1 MRDVRSRYK
10 IAVFGLG
17 SSALSEQNKTDAYV
31 LGCLIAERGHY
42 LITGMAKGVTEYAA
56 SGAKSKG
63 GIVIGLNPY
72 PTEDVGDDVAI
83 ANTDIIINT
92 GLNDR
97 ARNVISVRSCDGMIV
112 INGNFGVL
120 NEITNGVGENKPITV
135 LKNSGGVSELI
146 EDIFKFLKP
155 DYPLFKMA
163 AHVFEALDL
172 VEEMIEQ
179 YNTK

>member
-1 MRDVRSRYK
+1 MENIRLKYK
-10 IAVFGLG
+10 VAVFGLG
-17 SSALSEQNKTDAYV
+17 SSALSEQNKIDAYS

-42 LITGMAKGVTEYAA
+42 LVTGMAKGVTQYTAR
-56 SGAKSKG
+56 GAKSKA
-63 GIVIGLNPY
+63 GIVIGVNPY

-120 NEITNGVGENKPITV
+120 NEITNGVGENKPIIV
-135 LKNSGGVSELI
+135 LKNSGGVSEII
-146 EDIFKFLKP
+146 EGIFKYLKP

-163 AHVFEALDL
+163 EHVTEALDL
-172 VEEMIEQ
+172 LEEMMKKNII
-179 YNTK
+179 